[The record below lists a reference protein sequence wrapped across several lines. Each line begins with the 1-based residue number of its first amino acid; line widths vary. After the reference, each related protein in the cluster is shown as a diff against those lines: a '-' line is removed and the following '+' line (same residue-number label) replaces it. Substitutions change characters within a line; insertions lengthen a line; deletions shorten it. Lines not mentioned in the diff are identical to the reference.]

1 MDRETQKRP
10 TPMRYQQPGRYFEDW
25 VLHDTQEDVDYVPQ
39 THLRIWYN
47 NERGVYSTHHHSAME
62 IMVCMENQSVV
73 IANGETYRLNVGDI
87 LIIPPHMLHKL
98 IFEDFGVRFIY
109 LIDVEILKC
118 YQDFKVIDP
127 VFMQPFH
134 CTAATHPQIY
144 QDLYDS
150 LIQMTDV
157 YFENNAFWEM
167 RIYAIILSAIS
178 LIGRYHFTRNAQND
192 SAASEA
198 KQWEYYGKFSS
209 LLNYIDANYN
219 QDLTLEQAA
228 QYIGF
233 SKYHFA
239 RLFKTYTNTTFYN
252 YLCHKRMQVAQS
264 LLSTDTPI
272 TNIAIQTGFNN
283 LTSFCRCF
291 RKFTNCSPTE
301 YRLRLSEVN

>member
-1 MDRETQKRP
+1 M
-10 TPMRYQQPGRYFEDW
+10 
-25 VLHDTQEDVDYVPQ
+25 
-39 THLRIWYN
+39 
-47 NERGVYSTHHHSAME
+47 
-62 IMVCMENQSVV
+62 
-73 IANGETYRLNVGDI
+73 
-87 LIIPPHMLHKL
+87 
-98 IFEDFGVRFIY
+98 
-109 LIDVEILKC
+109 
-118 YQDFKVIDP
+118 IDP

-157 YFENNAFWEM
+157 YFETTPLGDAD
-167 RIYAIILSAIS
+167 YAIILSAIS
-178 LIGRYHFTRNAQND
+178 LIGRYHFTRNAQSD
-192 SAASEA
+192 SPASEA

-264 LLSTDTPI
+264 LLPPI
-272 TNIAIQTGFNN
+272 PP
-283 LTSFCRCF
+283 
-291 RKFTNCSPTE
+291 SPTSPFKPA
-301 YRLRLSEVN
+301 LTI